1 MAIILGFLLLS
12 LSLLMP
18 SAEAATMEDYCVAP
32 PFVMQPVPPLVM
44 LALGRDHKIYY
55 EAFNDAYDLDSDG
68 KLETTYKHSVDYYG
82 YFDPQRC
89 YTYNGAG
96 TAKFE
101 PVTSYVATD
110 KFCNGTAGHW
120 SGNVLNYLTMSKMD
134 VIRKV
139 FYGGHRVSASSNV
152 LERAYIPQDAHS
164 WGKEFTGR
172 VCNSGTT
179 YTNQCITDVDCD
191 SGYSCVDRSMNLIGM
206 AAPAGVT
213 TCTPIGKMCTTN
225 ANVSSGPCSVDAD
238 CAAGEQC
245 VVPSNKDQILV
256 AKYGHASSKTAAV
269 NGSGHLTLL
278 ASYEPENLSSYTYVS
293 DLDAN
298 VAAIKPNTD
307 HGDHFNFFAIAEWEV
322 GPASAPSGNWQFAI
336 DGDDAVELEIDGV
349 VVASWYGA
357 HGRCSCKTHVS
368 GNVFLDN
375 GNGKNSTEW
384 HTLIVRH
391 FEQTGDDGFTVWYK
405 KPGNNTWYAFGK
417 GSGQNT
423 LNLRSPNIVPAN
435 ECNLKSSD
443 VINFGTLPTTT
454 FNTGTAKRH
463 LFCSTTESDGG
474 APLLKLL
481 QNKSDRI
488 WSWASKERPVCND
501 TAPFSGSTKYQV
513 RVASCTSAE
522 AAAKTDYFTKY
533 CKFYPGGG
541 GLYMPQGL
549 LQKYGEGDGTKV
561 CSKQFTQ
568 ACNGDNDCL
577 PVATYGKCVDKTKMM
592 FGMISGSYEKNL
604 SGGVVRKNVWSVLD
618 EIESNTGSFQ
628 NAANVSGDIIDTM
641 EKLKIVG
648 FNYTGNEY
656 SAANGGA
663 CGWITDSVLTEGKC
677 KDWGNPMAEIMFEAT
692 RYFANKTTQ
701 TADFWYGTNNDA
713 GLSLTKIGSGP
724 GAPKTDWLQPYGTYP
739 VCARPFILTFSDIS
753 PSYDSDKLP
762 GSYFDAGFT
771 SDLTGLNVQT
781 LADTIGT
788 AEGIAGT
795 NRFIGQS
802 GASTD
807 TLCSSKNV
815 TNLGSVRGVCP
826 EEPTKQGSFYSA
838 AMAYYGK
845 EKLKYCDN
853 SISTICTTNA
863 NCPAGG
869 KCIKRNLTTYSV
881 ALSSPV
887 PDVNLKI
894 GGRNVRFIPTGKS
907 ISGCL
912 NVGTNCA
919 SRCTVT
925 RDADGV
931 HLSNC
936 AANAYCP
943 TNQIVD
949 FYVDTIRYDASNNV
963 TYAKFR
969 INFEDVEQGADH
981 DMDAIVT
988 YEIEPEPSDPTNK
1001 INVSLSSE
1009 YAAGCINQALGFIIT
1024 GTTADGVYLPVRD
1037 ADTASTEASIGGLGL
1052 NWTRQFTI
1060 TGGATEVMKD
1070 PLWYA
1075 AKWGGFEDSTNDGTP
1090 DAQSEWDENNDGVP
1104 DTYFLVVNPQKME
1117 KQIEEA
1123 FLSILRRASS
1133 GTAAS
1138 VLASGEGSGANL
1150 VQAIF
1155 YPKRMFD
1162 KEIDWI
1168 GTLQNLWYYLDPRLG
1183 NSTIREDTGEDLE
1196 LELDQDYIVNMFFDT
1211 TEQRTKARR
1220 WASNAAGVPGA
1231 QQPTVYLE
1239 DLKYLWEAGSQLH
1252 ALPGPSRDIRTNFP
1266 DGTLADFKTV
1276 LAGDATFRTYIQAA
1290 DETAAINIINYIRG
1304 DSDGIGNRNRTVTDS
1319 STGTT
1324 GIWKLGDIVNSTP
1337 KIVSWI
1343 PVNKYDE
1350 TYADKTYTEFLESS
1364 TYQDRGMVFT
1374 GANDGMLHAFKLG
1387 TLGIVK
1393 DGTAKKATLTG
1404 TGIGSE
1410 QWAFIPKNALP
1421 YLKYLMDPAYCHLY
1435 YIDLTPSI
1443 FDASIEAPG
1452 VNEASY
1458 WAQTKTSGSWR
1469 TVLIGGMKLGGAC
1482 KNANYSAA
1490 FAADPFVKTPIT
1502 TAGYTEV
1509 GYSSYF
1515 ALDITDPALPQ
1526 LMWEFSDPNLG
1537 FSTTGPS
1544 IMRINAREVP
1554 AGYTTSVAN
1563 KNMNGKWFVVLA
1575 SGPTGSI
1582 GTDRQFKGYSDQ
1594 PLRLFILDA
1603 KTGALLR
1610 TINTGAAAV
1619 AADRINY
1626 AFGGSLN
1633 NANIDY
1639 DFDYQDDALYL
1650 GYTKSEHVAP
1660 DATTRWTNGGV
1671 IRLVTREDLN
1681 GTNLATTGNTALNPD
1696 NWAWSHVIKDTGSI
1710 TASVGHLAHYRANST
1725 KPDLAWLYLGTGR
1738 FFYRGDDAT
1747 TRNLGGI
1754 KDLCLRDTSAAILPV
1769 GLTVDPGSQFY
1780 AECTNGSTTPP
1791 AAAQVATTDLV
1802 DKTCSGLS
1810 GAALATCFAQPC
1822 VSGTPM
1828 VGSSLIQ
1835 CLSDRS
1841 YKGWRITLDSPPAER
1856 MITDPLA
1863 TPTGAVFFTTFT
1875 PSPDACKFGGSSYLW
1890 AVNYETGGSV
1900 GSVLQGKALLQVST
1914 GAIEEVE
1921 LKTAF
1926 TEEGGRRTIAIDGV
1940 PPTGQ
1945 GLAIVVPPA
1954 PIGKIMHIRK
1964 E

>member
-89 YTYNGAG
+89 YTYNSTG

-191 SGYSCVDRSMNLIGM
+191 SGYSCVDKSINLIGM

-225 ANVSSGPCSVDAD
+225 ANVSSGSCTIDAD

-256 AKYGHASSKTAAV
+256 AKYSHAASKTAAG
-269 NGSGHLTLL
+269 NSNNHANLL

-298 VAAIKPNTD
+298 TLAIKPNTD
-307 HGDHFNFFAIAEWEV
+307 KGDHFNFFAIAEWEV
-322 GPASAPSGNWQFAI
+322 TAALSGNWQFAI
-336 DGDDAVELEIDGV
+336 DGDDAVELEIDGT

-357 HGRCSCKTHVS
+357 HGRCGGRTCNVGQVS

-501 TAPFSGSTKYQV
+501 AAPFSGSTKYQV

-568 ACNGDNDCL
+568 QCNVDNDCL

-628 NAANVSGDIIDTM
+628 NASNVSGDIIDTM

-656 SAANGGA
+656 SAANGGS

-739 VCARPFILTFSDIS
+739 ICARPFILTFSDIS

-771 SDLTGLNVQT
+771 SDLTGLNVST

-795 NRFIGQS
+795 NRFVGKS
-802 GASTD
+802 GSSTD
-807 TLCSSKNV
+807 TLCTSKSVSNLSSV
-815 TNLGSVRGVCP
+815 QGICP

-838 AMAYYGK
+838 AIAYYGK

-869 KCIKRNLTTYSV
+869 KCTKRNLTTYSV

-894 GGRNVRFIPTGKS
+894 GGKNVRFIPTGKS
-907 ISGCL
+907 VSGCL

-1037 ADTASTEASIGGLGL
+1037 ADTASTDASIGALGL
-1052 NWTRQFTI
+1052 NWTKQFTV

-1162 KEIDWI
+1162 KEIDWT

-1183 NSTIREDTGEDLE
+1183 NSTIREDTVEDNE
-1196 LELDQDYIVNMFFDT
+1196 LKLDQDYIVNMFFDT
-1211 TEQRTKARR
+1211 AEQRTKARR
-1220 WASNAAGVPGA
+1220 WASDAVGVPGT

-1252 ALPGPSRDIRTNFP
+1252 ARTAASRDIRVNYNN
-1266 DGTLADFKTV
+1266 TLTSFTTG
-1276 LAGDATFRTYIQAA
+1276 LASDATFRTRIQAA
-1290 DETAAINIINYIRG
+1290 NSTEATNIISYVRG
-1304 DSDGIGNRNRTVTDS
+1304 ESDGTGRNRTVTDNA
-1319 STGTT
+1319 TGTINK
-1324 GIWKLGDIVNSTP
+1324 IWKLGDIVNSTP

-1343 PVNKYDE
+1343 PLNKYDLV
-1350 TYADKTYTEFLESS
+1350 YDDKTYTNFLESS
-1364 TYQDRGMVFT
+1364 TYQDRGTVFA

-1393 DGTAKKATLTG
+1393 DGTSKKATLTG
-1404 TGIGSE
+1404 SDLGSE

-1421 YLKYLMDPAYCHLY
+1421 YLKYLMDPDYCHLY
-1435 YIDLTPSI
+1435 YVDLTPFI

-1452 VNEASY
+1452 IHDSDY
-1458 WAQTKTSGSWR
+1458 WAQAKAASSWR
-1469 TVLIGGMKLGGAC
+1469 TVLIGGMRLGGAC
-1482 KNANYSAA
+1482 KNMGTANPFG
-1490 FAADPFVKTPIT
+1490 FATDVEAPI
-1502 TAGYTEV
+1502 AGV
-1509 GYSSYF
+1509 GVSSYF
-1515 ALDITDPALPQ
+1515 ALDITNPASPQ
-1526 LMWEFSDPNLG
+1526 LMWEFTNPNLG
-1537 FSTTGPS
+1537 FSTTGPA
-1544 IMRINAREVP
+1544 IMRISARDP
-1554 AGYTTSVAN
+1554 FGSTSRAN
-1563 KNMNGKWFVVLA
+1563 KNKNGKWFVVLA
-1575 SGPTGSI
+1575 SGPTGPI
-1582 GTDRQFKGYSDQ
+1582 TDRQFKGYSDQ
-1594 PLRLFILDA
+1594 PLSLFILDA
-1603 KTGALLR
+1603 KTGNLLR
-1610 TINTGAAAV
+1610 TINTGL
-1619 AADRINY
+1619 AADAADQINY

-1650 GYTKSEHVAP
+1650 GYTKSEHSPPTA
-1660 DATTRWTNGGV
+1660 ATRWTNGGV
-1671 IRLVTREDLN
+1671 IRLVTREDLD
-1681 GTNLATTGNTALNPD
+1681 GTNDSTTALNPD
-1696 NWAWSHVIKDTGSI
+1696 NWAWSHVIKDTGSV
-1710 TASVGHLAHYRANST
+1710 TASVAHLAHYRSGST
-1725 KPDLAWLYLGTGR
+1725 TPDLAWLYLGTGR
-1738 FFYRGDDAT
+1738 YFYKGDDAT
-1747 TRNLGGI
+1747 ARKIGGI
-1754 KDLCLRDTSAAILPV
+1754 KELCLRDKSAAILPP
-1769 GLTVDPGSQFY
+1769 GLSVDSASQFY

-1791 AAAQVATTDLV
+1791 AAAQVAGSNLV
-1802 DKTCSGLS
+1802 DKTCGGLS
-1810 GAALATCFAQPC
+1810 GAGLAACVADPC
-1822 VSGTPM
+1822 VSGGKPLT
-1828 VGSSLIQ
+1828 GSNLIN

-1841 YKGWRITLDSPPAER
+1841 YKGWFIRLDGPPSER
-1856 MITDPLA
+1856 VITDPLA
-1863 TPTGAVFFTTFT
+1863 IPTGAVFFTTFA
-1875 PSPDACKFGGSSYLW
+1875 PSSDICKFGGSSYLW
-1890 AVNYETGGSV
+1890 AVNYETGGSA
-1900 GSVLQGKALLQVST
+1900 GAALQGKALLQVST
-1914 GAIEEVE
+1914 GAIEEIE
-1921 LKTAF
+1921 LKEAF
-1926 TEEGGRRTIAIDGV
+1926 TEEGGRRTEEIDGV

-1945 GLAIVVPPA
+1945 GLAVVVPNK
-1954 PIGKIMHIRK
+1954 PINKIMHIRK